1 MNIEYDK
8 NKKFAC
14 LLGSPVSHSISP
26 AMHNYSFDKL
36 GIDAKYYAI
45 DVDKDGLAKAIDDIK
60 RTDFLGANV
69 TMPLKNEIIKYM
81 DELDISSQLAGA
93 VNTVV
98 PKNGHLIGYTT
109 DGVGFIDSL
118 REINVDVK
126 GKDILI
132 LGAGGAATSVIVA
145 LALNNANSVTI
156 AKRFNSTISDT
167 RAFAKKVADNT
178 TCNTDVIDI
187 EDRLILQ
194 EAITHSHILVNATP
208 VGMTSDK
215 SLIDASLLR
224 QSLVVC
230 DLIYE
235 PPMTRLLQD
244 ASEAGCKYI
253 NGKYMLLY
261 QGARSFKL
269 WTGKD
274 MPIQEVK
281 SKYFS

>member
-1 MNIEYDK
+1 
-8 NKKFAC
+8 
-14 LLGSPVSHSISP
+14 
-26 AMHNYSFDKL
+26 
-36 GIDAKYYAI
+36 
-45 DVDKDGLAKAIDDIK
+45 
-60 RTDFLGANV
+60 
-69 TMPLKNEIIKYM
+69 MPLKNEIIKYM
-81 DELDISSQLAGA
+81 DKLDISSQLAGA
-93 VNTVV
+93 VNTIV
-98 PKNGHLIGYTT
+98 PTNGQLVGYTT
-109 DGVGFIDSL
+109 DGAGFVNSLKEID
-118 REINVDVK
+118 EDVQ

-132 LGAGGAATSVIVA
+132 LGAGGAATSVIVE

-187 EDRLILQ
+187 EDRIILQ
-194 EAITHSHILVNATP
+194 EAITHSHILINATP

-244 ASEAGCKYI
+244 ASKAGCKYI